1 MNYKKLST
9 LIFLLLLLIP
19 INNVNA
25 FTYIDNIK
33 DGNYIFFLIDLESG
47 SHLELSLTHEGSGNF
62 TLFLFNRRP
71 TDSNV
76 NEDKSLKSR
85 IFNNPPT
92 VAYSL
97 ADNPYIN
104 YTATADKIYYIEIIL
119 VSGGPDTYTF
129 ISTRYHA
136 NNTLNDKELTRYYLP
151 IIPGFR
157 LEFLLISIT
166 FAVGVTFILI
176 KKKMSK

>member
-1 MNYKKLST
+1 MNYKKLSIS
-9 LIFLLLLLIP
+9 IFLLLLLIP
-19 INNVNA
+19 ISNAKA

-33 DGNYIFFLIDLESG
+33 DGNYIFFLIDLEEG
-47 SHLELSLTHEGSGNF
+47 NHLELSLTIEGSGNF

-92 VAYSL
+92 VNYSL
-97 ADNPYIN
+97 ADNPYIY
-104 YTATADKIYYIEIIL
+104 YTANVTKIYYIEIIL
-119 VSGGPDTYTF
+119 VSGGPDTYTL

-136 NNTLNDKELTRYYLP
+136 NNTLNDKDLTRYYLP

-157 LEFLLISIT
+157 LEYLLISLT
-166 FAVGVTFILI
+166 FTVGVIFILF